1 VGPLCQNCR
10 IPFAAIMLSKVL
22 LVTGRYPGLYFV
34 SYSAVLIAMC
44 WMAIWIFGAAGAVS
58 IPYGGYYV
66 VLLII
71 SLAWSIEVL
80 RNIVNITVAGT
91 VGTFYFQEHAM
102 PRNPTLRAL
111 VHACTISFGSVCLGS
126 LFVAIIQTLHSI
138 AQSIANGQHGHE
150 FLFSCVT
157 CFLGILDNLIRYF
170 NKWAFVQ
177 VRCGTPL
184 HDISVLGFVGSI
196 CHSLREVHRCKKS
209 LVFSM

>member
-1 VGPLCQNCR
+1 MFSAVH
-10 IPFAAIMLSKVL
+10 IFSEF
-22 LVTGRYPGLYFV
+22 LVSLV
-34 SYSAVLIAMC
+34 SYLGLVLKC
-44 WMAIWIFGAAGAVS
+44 
-58 IPYGGYYV
+58 
-66 VLLII
+66 
-71 SLAWSIEVL
+71 
-80 RNIVNITVAGT
+80 
-91 VGTFYFQEHAM
+91 FQ
-102 PRNPTLRAL
+102 
-111 VHACTISFGSVCLGS
+111 
-126 LFVAIIQTLHSI
+126 